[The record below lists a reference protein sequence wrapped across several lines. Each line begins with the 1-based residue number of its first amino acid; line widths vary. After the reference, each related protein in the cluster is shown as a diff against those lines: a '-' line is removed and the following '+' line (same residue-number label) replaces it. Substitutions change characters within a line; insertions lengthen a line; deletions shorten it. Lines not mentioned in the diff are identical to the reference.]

1 MMGHGGHGDG
11 FHGFDGFD
19 DDPWLGR
26 CAENW
31 DFWRD
36 RRVNLFESTHE
47 LHAEI

>member
-11 FHGFDGFD
+11 FDGFD
-19 DDPWLGR
+19 DPRLGR

-31 DFWRD
+31 EFWRA

-47 LHAEI
+47 LKAEI